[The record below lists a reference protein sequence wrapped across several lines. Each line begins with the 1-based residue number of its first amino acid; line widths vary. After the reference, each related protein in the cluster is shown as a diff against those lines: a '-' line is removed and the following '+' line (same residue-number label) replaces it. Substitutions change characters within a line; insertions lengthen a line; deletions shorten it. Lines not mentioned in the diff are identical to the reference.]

1 MEDRTHGREP
11 HFAEPE
17 FGAATGDVR
26 ENDPSLPGFTPDD
39 EVVFRSYFQHA
50 NRFADR
56 SYEDVR
62 PAYQLGYAAGR
73 NPQYEGAD
81 FESAEKDLENQW
93 LNVRL
98 PRDEWQTVREFA
110 REGFER
116 GRRIG
121 FIAGSGAL
129 GGTPSHQRPSFA
141 DPLPENVDPTSP
153 DSPEN
158 RAT

>member
-1 MEDRTHGREP
+1 M
-11 HFAEPE
+11 
-17 FGAATGDVR
+17 
-26 ENDPSLPGFTPDD
+26 PGFTPDD

-73 NPQYEGAD
+73 NAQYEGQD
-81 FESAEKDLENQW
+81 FDAAEKDLENHW

-98 PRDEWQTVREFA
+98 PHDEWQSVREFA

-116 GRRIG
+116 GRGIG
-121 FIAGSGAL
+121 FIGETGGL
-129 GGTPSHQRPSFA
+129 GNSRSPQRPSFA
-141 DPLPENVDPTSP
+141 DPLAEGADPTSP

-158 RAT
+158 RAS